1 MGPKESR
8 GYVNWPLWIRS
19 AASMPERGLEASH
32 SGVGRWLERPAA
44 EEFLPVETRDLR
56 ARRSVCG
63 GRGWEEWF
71 MQRTGLV
78 GVVSVARVARG
89 RAVRRRAWFL
99 RRPDS
104 SRVSES
110 GRWTVKPLKQL
121 SSLRCRA
128 VGSRAAEE

>member
-1 MGPKESR
+1 MWPNELSGYMNSR
-8 GYVNWPLWIRS
+8 LWVGFATVMS
-19 AASMPERGLEASH
+19 ELGLEASD

-56 ARRSVCG
+56 ARRSTCK

-78 GVVSVARVARG
+78 GVVSVAGVARG
-89 RAVRRRAWFL
+89 RAVRRRAWFR

-110 GRWTVKPLKQL
+110 GWRTMKSPKQL
-121 SSLRCRA
+121 SSLRRPG